1 LRELLQRLPTN
12 CQPAFIRGDCEWG
25 NHPVMT
31 ELEDMGK
38 DYLFKRKRSKGVKAL
53 IGQAHG

>member
-1 LRELLQRLPTN
+1 
-12 CQPAFIRGDCEWG
+12 
-25 NHPVMT
+25 MT